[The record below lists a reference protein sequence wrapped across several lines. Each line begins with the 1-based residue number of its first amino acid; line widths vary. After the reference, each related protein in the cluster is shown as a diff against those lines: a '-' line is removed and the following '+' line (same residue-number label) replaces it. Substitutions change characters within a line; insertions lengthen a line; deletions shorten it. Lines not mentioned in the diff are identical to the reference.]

1 MSKIKTIVFLTSII
15 TAVFVTT
22 GCAGDQTQVN
32 NLQQQTKMIQQL
44 KDDYVKLEE
53 RTKTLENQVKA
64 LNNDVYGNTKRV
76 EALEEVYDYV
86 ARDNNLPGTGEELPS
101 NALND

>member
-1 MSKIKTIVFLTSII
+1 MSKIKNIVFLTSII
-15 TAVFVTT
+15 TAVFVIT

-32 NLQQQTKMIQQL
+32 ALQQQTKMIQQL

-53 RTKTLENQVKA
+53 RAKTLEDQVKA
-64 LNNDVYGNTKRV
+64 LNNDVYSNTKRV

-86 ARDNNLPGTGEELPS
+86 ARDNNLPGTGEELP
-101 NALND
+101 ADKLD

>member
-15 TAVFVTT
+15 TAVFVIT

-32 NLQQQTKMIQQL
+32 TLQQQTKMIQQL
-44 KDDYVKLEE
+44 KDDYIKLEE

-86 ARDNNLPGTGEELPS
+86 ARDNDLPGTGEEPPS
-101 NALND
+101 DKLD